1 MRKKYFLLLGMV
13 MVIGTL
19 IGCGKNEEFT
29 SDALKENTETV
40 DEMTD
45 KEENA
50 TNYVTYEFETFD
62 GDTIVIDSKNIVS
75 QESDENPL
83 ESEKV
88 PDDAE
93 VIAPGRDYVYL
104 ADTSYYY
111 VEDAENNLVTIANKN
126 TSDIDNTDV
135 DSDEVFSTDDY
146 SISYTKGL
154 FEAYEVRGFVRLSY
168 CNSDLQ
174 FAGSNEI
181 IITKDEGTTVDD
193 IIQAIAGDDKD
204 NISDGL
210 LGNQEI
216 PTKNYTRISKSP
228 ADDSLTLYDSFV
240 VMQSGDDVITLEVIR
255 TVGQD
260 DETDMTIDGAFTHTF
275 ESFVLK

>member
-1 MRKKYFLLLGMV
+1 MRKKYFLLFGMV

-93 VIAPGRDYVYL
+93 VIAPGKDYVYF

-126 TSDIDNTDV
+126 TSDIDNTNV
-135 DSDEVFSTDDY
+135 DSDEVFLTDDY

-168 CNSDLQ
+168 CNTDLP
-174 FAGSNEI
+174 FVGSNEI
-181 IITKDEGTTVDD
+181 IITKDEGATVDD

-228 ADDSLTLYDSFV
+228 ADDSLTLSDSFL
-240 VMQSGDDVITLEVIR
+240 VMQSGDNVITLEVIR

-260 DETDMTIDGAFTHTF
+260 DETDMTIEGAFTHTL